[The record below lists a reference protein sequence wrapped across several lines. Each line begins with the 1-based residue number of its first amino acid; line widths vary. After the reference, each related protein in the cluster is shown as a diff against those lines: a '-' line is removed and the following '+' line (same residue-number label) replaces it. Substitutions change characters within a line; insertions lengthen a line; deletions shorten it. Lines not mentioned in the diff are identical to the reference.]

1 MTQRGINVYRPAR
14 FEHLLKWSRF
24 HGEDHLLWNE
34 YYKKKRLCEKYSEDK
49 KLKFY
54 SVCAIKKKKRLKS
67 KLFFQLIGYDMMFPV
82 WETLSR
88 QLTHKQL
95 KKKGISCRESKIVHP
110 LKWHFSAV
118 PTMIVFVC
126 FSSKFPFEGPVK
138 LITVVQR
145 WLFYLCLAFPELQ
158 TRKFLQWCRSRAVK
172 EHRKC
177 FTPVYVYLTN
187 YKSDRLNRKVRSAF
201 NICHQCNFIVKCNVS
216 RWWIA
221 DYFVKLHKV
230 NFIRRDKCFVCFLL
244 FQREISISESAR
256 KYEQFIFWEIWK

>member
-1 MTQRGINVYRPAR
+1 M
-14 FEHLLKWSRF
+14 
-24 HGEDHLLWNE
+24 
-34 YYKKKRLCEKYSEDK
+34 
-49 KLKFY
+49 KFY
-54 SVCAIKKKKRLKS
+54 SVCAIKKKRLKS

-158 TRKFLQWCRSRAVK
+158 TRKFLQ
-172 EHRKC
+172 
-177 FTPVYVYLTN
+177 
-187 YKSDRLNRKVRSAF
+187 
-201 NICHQCNFIVKCNVS
+201 
-216 RWWIA
+216 
-221 DYFVKLHKV
+221 
-230 NFIRRDKCFVCFLL
+230 
-244 FQREISISESAR
+244 
-256 KYEQFIFWEIWK
+256 

>member
-1 MTQRGINVYRPAR
+1 MKSINGTWTDFFNGKLRFSGVKSNCIITLIVKFNVFVLLSIQWCMTQRGINVYRPAR

-177 FTPVYVYLTN
+177 FTPVYV
-187 YKSDRLNRKVRSAF
+187 
-201 NICHQCNFIVKCNVS
+201 
-216 RWWIA
+216 
-221 DYFVKLHKV
+221 
-230 NFIRRDKCFVCFLL
+230 L
-244 FQREISISESAR
+244 FDEL
-256 KYEQFIFWEIWK
+256 